1 MVYMQ
6 NVSIVP
12 EKGGDPREELQR
24 TAGVWCQS
32 KHTLQN
38 AFPDSPRPS

>member
-1 MVYMQ
+1 MQ

-32 KHTLQN
+32 KHTPTERL
-38 AFPDSPRPS
+38 P